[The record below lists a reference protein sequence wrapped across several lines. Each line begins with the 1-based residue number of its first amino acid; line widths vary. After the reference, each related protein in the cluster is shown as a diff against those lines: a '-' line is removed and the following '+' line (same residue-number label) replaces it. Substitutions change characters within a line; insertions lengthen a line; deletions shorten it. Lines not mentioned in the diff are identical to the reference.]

1 LSSAFLEQALNC
13 YSGGSKYKNETAR
26 AMFKLGLVKMDNDEL
41 EAAKALINEATA
53 SYHQIR
59 PGKLDCKLTE
69 KDFDGLVMSWSR

>member
-1 LSSAFLEQALNC
+1 
-13 YSGGSKYKNETAR
+13 
-26 AMFKLGLVKMDNDEL
+26 MFKLGLVKMDNDEL